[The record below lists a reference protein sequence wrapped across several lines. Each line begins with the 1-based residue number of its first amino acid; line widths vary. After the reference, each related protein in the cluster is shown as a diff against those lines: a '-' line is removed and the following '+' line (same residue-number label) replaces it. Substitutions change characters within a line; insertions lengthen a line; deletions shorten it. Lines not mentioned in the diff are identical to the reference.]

1 MYPIVG
7 VNVLDSLTSFSAA
20 CEAFPSFVSYI
31 QGKKKGSITLTKLY
45 WCMFGKYL
53 LLTKRVKSQD
63 GWILAKF
70 FVAFSL
76 TEMKLRSKKFY
87 SKKNESSIKPYWRN
101 KFGQ

>member
-1 MYPIVG
+1 
-7 VNVLDSLTSFSAA
+7 
-20 CEAFPSFVSYI
+20 
-31 QGKKKGSITLTKLY
+31 
-45 WCMFGKYL
+45 MFGKYL

-76 TEMKLRSKKFY
+76 TETKLRSIKFY
-87 SKKNESSIKPYWRN
+87 TKKNESSIQPYWRN

>member
-1 MYPIVG
+1 M
-7 VNVLDSLTSFSAA
+7 SFS
-20 CEAFPSFVSYI
+20 CNSFVSYI

-45 WCMFGKYL
+45 WYMFGKYL

-70 FVAFSL
+70 FVALSL